1 MQSRTVS
8 LSSEQLKYHVPA
20 PTVFLAS
27 RQQYHTCRIQ
37 IPDCDHSLPSI
48 QTGRGFYSFLKA
60 TDTVAKTLR
69 LLTKLSYRGEEV
81 AILATPRG
89 YSLWGL
95 EPNATPIVCKTRTP
109 AANLNAIAPGTC
121 TILIDRAQYQ
131 PCYIRTP
138 DLDKPL
144 VAIAFN
150 NGYYSFFRQEPE
162 MDRALELITKI
173 AQRGDDLIMVK
184 SETDCILYIHEP
196 GAQSIASGQ
205 SL

>member
-1 MQSRTVS
+1 MT
-8 LSSEQLKYHVPA
+8 
-20 PTVFLAS
+20 
-27 RQQYHTCRIQ
+27 
-37 IPDCDHSLPSI
+37 HSLPAI

-60 TDTVAKTLR
+60 TSTVTKTLKFLTR
-69 LLTKLSYRGEEV
+69 LNYRGEEM
-81 AILATPRG
+81 AIIATPKG

-95 EPNATPIVCKTRTP
+95 EPNAAPVERKHHLP
-109 AANLNAIAPGTC
+109 ATGLNAIAPGTC
-121 TILIDRAQYQ
+121 TILVHREQYN

-150 NGYYSFFRQEPE
+150 GGYYSFFRQEPDLE
-162 MDRALELITKI
+162 RVLELITKI

-196 GAQSIASGQ
+196 GAQGIASGQ
-205 SL
+205 AL